1 MTLKELQKLKAELKT
16 ALANNFSNSVIK
28 SEREI
33 YLRILELL
41 STLEKSGGNIAL
53 TESNLKIADLIKDE
67 LPKIVRES
75 SYTKAVEDF
84 ISGINEQKALTDTY
98 LSTTLSTTVSSTP
111 FASAVFDQTKRNTID
126 LLINATP
133 ETDFLKSLENIIEV
147 AVRSGQSWKETVEL
161 VREYAIGKEDA
172 GKLNQ
177 YSKQVAYDAIAIND
191 RAYTSAIADELES
204 EWFLYAGGELPTSRV
219 FCQDRVGRFFHYKE
233 IESWA
238 SEDWAGKNDETT
250 EQTIYE
256 YLGGWNCQHTL
267 IPVTIEMV
275 PQDVIDR
282 NIENGN
288 YTPVKN

>member
-1 MTLKELQKLKAELKT
+1 MTLKELQKLKAALKK
-16 ALANNFSNSVIK
+16 ALAENFSDTVSK

-33 YLRILELL
+33 YLRVLELL
-41 STLEKSGGNIAL
+41 STLEKTGGNIAL

-75 SYTKAVEDF
+75 SYTKGVEEF
-84 ISGINEQKALTDTY
+84 VKGLNEQKGLVDTY
-98 LSTTLSTTVSSTP
+98 ISTTLNTAVSNTP

-126 LLINATP
+126 LLVNATP
-133 ETDFLKSLENIIEV
+133 ETGFLKSLENIIDV
-147 AVRSGQSWKETVEL
+147 AVRSGQSWRETVSQI
-161 VREYAIGKEDA
+161 RDYAIGKDGE

-204 EWFLYAGGELPTSRV
+204 EWFLYAGGELPTTRH
-219 FCQDRVGRFFHYKE
+219 FCEERFGKFFHYKE

-238 SEDWAGKNDETT
+238 SLEWSGKNDETT
-250 EQTIYE
+250 PQNIYE

-267 IPVTIEMV
+267 IPVTIEMI
-275 PQDVIDR
+275 PQEDIDR
-282 NIENGN
+282 NIANGN
-288 YTPVKN
+288 YSPVKN

>member
-1 MTLKELQKLKAELKT
+1 MTLKEFQKLKAELKK
-16 ALANNFSNSVIK
+16 ALANNFSNQVTR

-33 YLRILELL
+33 YLRVLELL
-41 STLEKSGGNIAL
+41 SSLETSGGNIAL
-53 TESNLKIADLIKDE
+53 TENNLKIADLIKDE
-67 LPKIVRES
+67 LPKIVKES
-75 SYTKAVEDF
+75 SYTKGVEEF

-98 LSTTLSTTVSSTP
+98 ISTTVASEAIKTP

-126 LLINATP
+126 LLVNATP
-133 ETDFLKSLENIIEV
+133 ETGFLKNLENIIDV
-147 AVRSGQSWKETVEL
+147 AVRSGQSWKETVIQ
-161 VREYAIGKEDA
+161 VREYAIGKEGG

-177 YSKQVAYDAIAIND
+177 YSKQVAYDAIAVND

-204 EWFLYAGGELPTSRV
+204 EWFLYAGGEIATTRH
-219 FCQDRVGRFFHYKE
+219 FCEERFGKFFHYKE

-238 SEDWAGKNDETT
+238 SLNWAGKNAETT
-250 EQTIYE
+250 PQNIYE